1 MLLLECMQVISASL
15 LTSPWWTAEDDPS
28 LTDDLSQALNLA
40 ALLVFVETKYLKAI
54 AVEESDL
61 IVDAVDPGIV
71 SCAFKG
77 REVLLDRVHALVC
90 SAQREGD
97 SIAADA
103 SEAIEHNEFAIR
115 LCRGGVVCDLP
126 ARLVRTLQHN
136 RVVVHA

>member
-1 MLLLECMQVISASL
+1 MLLLESTQVINASP

-40 ALLVFVETKYLKAI
+40 ALLVLVEAKYFKAI

-77 REVLLDRVHALVC
+77 CKVLLDRIDALVC
-90 SAQREGD
+90 SAQREGN
-97 SIAADA
+97 SITADA
-103 SEAIEHNEFAIR
+103 SEAIEHDEFAIR

-126 ARLVRTLQHN
+126 ARLVRTSQHT
-136 RVVVHA
+136 RVLVHA